1 MMNRCVIIFNKKT
14 LAISILN
21 NCKIFHKKRMILKGI
36 SRDEFSFES
45 RKLPSNECFWGLDTI
60 DCASARCC
68 NAQRSENTWM
78 AFFRGC
84 YTLYSTSPCS
94 DTTPRFLSSPF
105 SPSTDC
111 STQDSSDFRC
121 CSHCARFLGH
131 DVSSRSTSLRRIC
144 GTIRASYLFHLFFII
159 DGS

>member
-1 MMNRCVIIFNKKT
+1 MRELIHSLF
-14 LAISILN
+14 
-21 NCKIFHKKRMILKGI
+21 
-36 SRDEFSFES
+36 
-45 RKLPSNECFWGLDTI
+45 KLPLNECFWGLDTI
-60 DCASARCC
+60 GCASAHCC

-78 AFFRGC
+78 AFFQGC

-111 STQDSSDFRC
+111 STRGSSDFRC

-131 DVSSRSTSLRRIC
+131 DGSSRLTSLRRIC
-144 GTIRASYLFHLFFII
+144 ITIRSTIFHNPFI
-159 DGS
+159 